1 MQAPM
6 CLVRDDARTTMPAM
20 TPSKSTAVNVLDLAR
35 AVLRAEA
42 TALSSLADRL
52 DANFADAVD
61 LLLARKGK
69 VVVTGVGK
77 SGLVAR
83 KLAATLTSTGTPAI
97 FLHAVEAL
105 HGDAG
110 VVESGDVA
118 IVISKSGAG
127 DELAFLLPVFAR
139 LGVPIVALTAHADG
153 PLAHA
158 ARVPLVFGPV
168 EEAGPIA
175 DAPTTSAILCQALG
189 DALASALAAARGF
202 ESRDFHVLHPGGVLG
217 RRAFL
222 TVKDVMHGGDGLPLV
237 RPDDTLRTAL
247 PVIMEKRL
255 GLTCVAGEDRV
266 LLGVLTDGDL
276 KRILLARGTD
286 RFFDLPVHEVMNA
299 SPRTIR
305 PQALVASAVRVMEE
319 NQPGAITSLVV
330 VDDQDRVEGVIHLH
344 DCLRLGV
351 R

>member
-1 MQAPM
+1 
-6 CLVRDDARTTMPAM
+6 MPPM
-20 TPSKSTAVNVLDLAR
+20 TPSKATTVNALELAR

-42 TALSSLADRL
+42 QALAALADRL
-52 DANFADAVD
+52 DAPFADAVV
-61 LLLARKGK
+61 LLLARRGK
-69 VVVTGVGK
+69 AIVTGVGK

-83 KLAATLTSTGTPAI
+83 KLAATLTSTGTPAV

-110 VVESGDVA
+110 LVESGDVA

-127 DELAFLLPVFAR
+127 DELAFLLPLFAR

-158 ARVPLVFGPV
+158 ARVPIVFGPV
-168 EEAGPIA
+168 EEAGPIP

-202 ESRDFHVLHPGGVLG
+202 EARDFHVLHPGGVLG

-222 TVKDVMHGGDGLPLV
+222 TVQDVMHHGDGLPLV
-237 RPDDTLRTAL
+237 RPDDTLKKAL
-247 PVIMEKRL
+247 VVIMEKRL
-255 GLTCVAGEDRV
+255 GLTCVAGED
-266 LLGVLTDGDL
+266 GVLQGVHTDGDL
-276 KRILLARGTD
+276 KRILIARGTEG
-286 RFFDLPVHEVMNA
+286 FFDVPVGEVMNPG
-299 SPRTIR
+299 PRTISAA
-305 PQALVASAVRVMEE
+305 ALVASAVRVMEE
-319 NQPGAITSLVV
+319 NRPGAITALVV
-330 VDDQDRVEGVIHLH
+330 TDEQDRVTGVLHLH
-344 DCLRLGV
+344 DCLRLGL